1 MKKATKVASTA
12 KKTTAP
18 VKAATKKTAPANTAP
33 KKTTKK
39 EELEITNITASKDLF
54 NAIAAQTGSTQKAAG
69 EFYDGFKNAIK
80 EVSLKTDQD
89 ELRCIANARIVDM
102 FLLKGILSKYVLRG
116 MTKAVLWSEGVEN
129 GVLLAVLYKLRELM
143 EFYEGPL
150 DK

>member
-18 VKAATKKTAPANTAP
+18 VKAATKKTAPAKTDP

-80 EVSLKTDQD
+80 EVSLKSDQD
-89 ELRCIANARIVDM
+89 ELKIVLPEIGT
-102 FLLKGILSKYVLRG
+102 FTVFVQPEHTSRNPRTGEEVIVPVRKRVRF
-116 MTKAVLWSEGVEN
+116 KAFPKFTSFIN
-129 GVLLAVLYKLRELM
+129 GE
-143 EFYEGPL
+143 E
-150 DK
+150 

>member
-18 VKAATKKTAPANTAP
+18 VKAATKKTAPANTAPANTAP

-80 EVSLKTDQD
+80 EVSLKSDQD
-89 ELRCIANARIVDM
+89 ELKIVLPEIGT
-102 FLLKGILSKYVLRG
+102 FTVFVQPEHTSRNPRTGEEVIVPVRKRVRF
-116 MTKAVLWSEGVEN
+116 KAFPKFTSFIN
-129 GVLLAVLYKLRELM
+129 GE
-143 EFYEGPL
+143 E
-150 DK
+150 